1 MLLTL
6 KRYRCICL
14 GLFCCVF
21 LGVGTQLASA
31 QGGAGL
37 RAGASVDPD
46 QFYFGGHAELGPVV
60 ERLWFRPN
68 LEVGVGND
76 VTVFAFNGE
85 FAYYFPLR
93 NSEWSVYPGG
103 GPALNIVRFDRGDLD
118 DDTDAQGGFNF
129 LLGLAHDEGFFGE
142 IKLGVID
149 SPEFKIG
156 VGYTWR

>member
-1 MLLTL
+1 MRIFTQCALIALAAF
-6 KRYRCICL
+6 IF
-14 GLFCCVF
+14 LFGPAVTGAF
-21 LGVGTQLASA
+21 A

-68 LEVGVGND
+68 LEVGVGSD
-76 VTVFAFNGE
+76 ITVFAFNGE
-85 FAYYFPLR
+85 LAYFFPLR
-93 NSEWSVYPGG
+93 NSDWSVYPGG
-103 GPALNIVRFDRGDLD
+103 GPGLNIVRFDRGPND

-129 LLGLAHDEGFFGE
+129 LVGLAHNEGFFGE
-142 IKLGVID
+142 LKLGVID

-156 VGYTWR
+156 FGYTWR

>member
-1 MLLTL
+1 MRAVLL
-6 KRYRCICL
+6 CL
-14 GLFCCVF
+14 GLI
-21 LGVGTQLASA
+21 LLAPSAFA

-68 LEVGVGND
+68 LEVGVGD
-76 VTVFAFNGE
+76 DTTVFAFNGE
-85 FAYYFPLR
+85 FAYWFPPF
-93 NSEWSVYPGG
+93 NNEWGVYVGG
-103 GPALNIVRFDRGDLD
+103 GPALNIVRFDRGPSGD
-118 DDTDAQGGFNF
+118 DETDAQGGFNF
-129 LLGLAHDEGFFGE
+129 LLGLAHTEGFFGE
-142 IKLGVID
+142 LKLGVID